1 VLDKQ
6 EDEALE
12 NTNGKRPLLRFFA
25 LVDKVQLLLL
35 YRKETFHPLDHRGS
49 MEESANWVLSILETP
64 EFKENDSFGP
74 VLKKLFNHFLNNGI
88 LLARL
93 YGDSSFHPQPSDL
106 LSAPLFLG

>member
-35 YRKETFHPLDHRGS
+35 YRKETFHPLLITEGQWKNLQTGC
-49 MEESANWVLSILETP
+49 SA
-64 EFKENDSFGP
+64 F
-74 VLKKLFNHFLNNGI
+74 LKLQSSKRMT
-88 LLARL
+88 LL
-93 YGDSSFHPQPSDL
+93 GQF
-106 LSAPLFLG
+106 